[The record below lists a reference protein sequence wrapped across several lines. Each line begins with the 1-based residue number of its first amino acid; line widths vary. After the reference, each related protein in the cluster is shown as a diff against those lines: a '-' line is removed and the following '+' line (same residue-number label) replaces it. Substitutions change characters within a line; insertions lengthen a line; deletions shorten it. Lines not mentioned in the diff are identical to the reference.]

1 MCQEEENPFR
11 IVERVYPKKPNFKK
25 RHEAYDMMVQIA
37 FRILSDEAEPD
48 DESGLAELR
57 QAI

>member
-11 IVERVYPKKPNFKK
+11 IVERVYPKKPNLKK
-25 RHEAYDMMVQIA
+25 RHEAYDMMVKIA
-37 FRILSDEAEPD
+37 FRILSDEEPD
-48 DESGLAELR
+48 DESGLVELR